1 MPHRPPRVALTHAVA
16 LRVMQDMRPGHL
28 SLLLSI
34 GVAIGTGIALA
45 QDIDVTER
53 VSSSFGNS
61 ISGVTAGEAIARQRQ
76 PNAFEAELGARIG
89 RWVESRRNRPGPTPP
104 QPTAAPTQ
112 RSISVPPDAQIH
124 WRDNGLPRR
133 VSSPSLE
140 TIPSRAAQ
148 PAAGLHPSR
157 VVLNFIHEYRD
168 LFQVADAHADLELI
182 REEADALGFTHLRFQ
197 QRHQGL
203 RVIGCELLAHIDI
216 NGHLTCVE
224 STLEPQPALASI
236 EPVVTAVQAATLT
249 KVRFPGGQAATH
261 SPPELAILAPS
272 GEAARLAWTFELV
285 VGYSQA
291 WRVVVDATSG
301 ELLSRES
308 RICTANVAGRG
319 IDLLGTSRNLN
330 VWQSG
335 VTYYLIDASKPSFD
349 ARFNPLVDGRGVILI
364 ADAQA
369 KPLAQLTDSDI
380 IYVTSSSPNAWTVRD
395 GVSASYCFS
404 QTYDYFRDRHGRNS
418 YDNQGTTLTAL
429 VRIGGLNNAFWNG
442 AVGMMGFGDA
452 KPYAA
457 SLDVIGHEVTHGV
470 VEKSAGLVY
479 ENQPGALN
487 EAFADIFGEMTEAR
501 TDGQPDWLLGTRLG
515 SPIRNMKNPAALNLP
530 SKMSEFRNLP
540 NTDAGDH
547 GGVHYNSSIINRAF
561 YQLAAGLPNAV
572 GLVAAERIFYRA
584 LTVHL
589 LAQSKFIDARLATI
603 TSAEELFGVGSA
615 QAVRTAEAFDS
626 VEIFAAPST
635 TPPPSIPVVAAPDS
649 YLTVEDAFFGGYELR
664 RWEGALNDGS
674 FGRQIATG
682 IKRSRPAVDGAG
694 RLALFVTSNHDLASI
709 DTADPTARENLGEV
723 GRIHSV
729 AISPDSH
736 YVSLVLRNPATGI
749 PENEILLLDLLKTTN
764 SRTIQL
770 AVPLLDGSPVDN
782 VLYADA
788 MTFSADSTL
797 LIYDALSTVRFGG
810 GTPVR
815 RWSISAVDPATG
827 RTSVVIPPLNGVD
840 TGNPSFGR
848 AGNRYLLFE
857 ATDVAARLSYVFV
870 ADLFA
875 GEAGNIRIVD
885 DVYTYPC
892 FTGDDRAVIYSAPDG
907 NIFGSGVSLYK
918 INLTADRLDTSGN
931 PVLWIGDAY
940 MGIVYRRGTFVGT
953 NAGPEITLSPKP
965 APVPPSVPVQLGAK
979 ASDPDG
985 SIARVEFYDGSRLLG
1000 QTLTPT
1006 AGSYLFNWTPTTLG
1020 THRLIARAIDNL
1032 GASADSTPVLVQVQ
1046 ANRPALTLS
1055 RLPSAQVRIAVTGGD
1070 GSYDLQ
1076 RSSDLKTWTKVTSLT
1091 ANPAATLDQPAN
1103 TAGIYYRLLRP

>member
-1 MPHRPPRVALTHAVA
+1 
-16 LRVMQDMRPGHL
+16 MRPGLLH
-28 SLLLSI
+28 LLLPFGILIGAGILLAEDI
-34 GVAIGTGIALA
+34 GVTK
-45 QDIDVTER
+45 R
-53 VSSSFGNS
+53 VSSAFGNS
-61 ISGVTAGEAIARQRQ
+61 VSGIATGNAVARQRQ
-76 PNAFEAELGARIG
+76 PTPHEAELGTRIG
-89 RWVESRRNRPGPTPP
+89 RWLESRRNRPGPTPP
-104 QPTAAPTQ
+104 QPSAAPVN
-112 RSISVPPDAQIH
+112 RSIPVPTDARIH
-124 WRDNGLPRR
+124 WRENGLPRQ
-133 VSSPSLE
+133 VSGTALE
-140 TIPSRAAQ
+140 AASARAAQ

-157 VVLNFIHEYRD
+157 VVLNFIREFHD
-168 LFQVADAHADLELI
+168 LFQMTDPDTDLELI
-182 REEADALGFTHLRFQ
+182 REESDTLGFTHLRFQ

-203 RVIGCELLAHIDI
+203 RLIGCELLAHIDI
-216 NGHLTCVE
+216 NGHLTCIE

-236 EPVVTAVQAATLT
+236 EPVVTADQAATLT
-249 KVRFPGGQAATH
+249 RVRFPGGQTATH
-261 SPPELAILAPS
+261 SIPELAILARS
-272 GEAARLAWTFELV
+272 GEAARLAWTFELT

-291 WRVVVDATSG
+291 WRVVVSATSG

-319 IDLLGTSRNLN
+319 IDLLGTTRNLN

-335 VTYYLIDASKPSFD
+335 ATYYLIDASKPSFD
-349 ARFNPLVDGRGVILI
+349 NRFNPLVDARGVILI

-369 KPLAQLTDSDI
+369 KPLAQLTDSDV
-380 IYVTSSSPNAWTVRD
+380 IYVTSSSPNSWTVRD

-429 VRIGGLNNAFWNG
+429 VRIGGLDNAFWNG

-479 ENQPGALN
+479 QNQPGALN

-515 SPIRNMKNPAALNLP
+515 SPIRNMKDPAAFNLP
-530 SKMSEFRNLP
+530 SRMSEFRNLP

-561 YQLAAGLPNAV
+561 YQLAAGLPNAI
-572 GLVAAERIFYRA
+572 GLIAAERIFYRA

-589 LAQSKFIDARLATI
+589 LAQSQFIDARLATI
-603 TSAEELFGVGSA
+603 TSAEELFGVGTA
-615 QAVRTAEAFDS
+615 QALRTAEAFDS

-635 TPPPSIPVVAAPDS
+635 TPPPSIPVVAAADS
-649 YLTVEDAFFGGYELR
+649 YLSVEDAFFGGYELR
-664 RWEGALNDGS
+664 RWETALNDGS
-674 FGRQIATG
+674 FGRQITTG
-682 IKRSRPAVDGAG
+682 IKHSRPAVDGAG
-694 RLALFVTSNHDLASI
+694 EIALVVTSNHDLALI
-709 DTADPTARENLGEV
+709 DTADPTVREDLGEP

-736 YVSLVLRNPATGI
+736 YVSLVLRNAITGV
-749 PENEILLLDLLKTTN
+749 PENEILLIDLIKSSD

-788 MTFSADSTL
+788 MTFSADSTR
-797 LIYDALSTVRFGG
+797 LIYDALSTVRFGTG
-810 GTPVR
+810 NPVR
-815 RWSISAVDPATG
+815 RWSISAVDVATG
-827 RTSVVIPPLNGVD
+827 RTSVVIPPINGVD
-840 TGNPSFGR
+840 TGNPSFGKT
-848 AGNRYLLFE
+848 GNRYLLFE
-857 ATDVAARLSYVFV
+857 ATDVDDGMSYVFV

-875 GEAGNIRIVD
+875 GELGSIRVVE

-907 NIFGSGVSLYK
+907 SFFGSGVSIYR
-918 INLTADRLDTSGN
+918 INLTADRLHTVGN
-931 PVLWIGDAY
+931 PVWWIEDAY

-953 NAGPEITLSPKP
+953 NAAPVITLLPKP
-965 APVPPSVPVQLGAK
+965 APVPPAVPVQLGAR

-1000 QTLTPT
+1000 QTLAPT
-1006 AGSYLFNWTPTTLG
+1006 AGSYLFNWTPTSLG

-1032 GASADSTPVLVQVQ
+1032 GATADSTPVLVLVQ
-1046 ANRPALTLS
+1046 ANRPTLTLTA
-1055 RLPSAQVRIAVTGGD
+1055 LPSAQVRIAVTGGD
-1070 GSYDLQ
+1070 GTYDLQ
-1076 RSSDLKTWTKVTSLT
+1076 RSSDLKTWTRVTSLT
-1091 ANPAATLDQPAN
+1091 ANPTAALDQPA
-1103 TAGIYYRLLRP
+1103 TSTGSYYRLLRP